1 MDIILLEK
9 VENLGSLGDLVSVK
23 AGFARNYL
31 IPSGKA
37 AYATK
42 SNIAEFEARRS
53 ELEKA
58 AADLLAAA
66 EARATKLN
74 ELEVTIPAQVGTEGK
89 LFGSVTNAEVAAAIS
104 GATSEEVEKREV
116 RMPEGPIRQI
126 GETEITVHLHSDVDA
141 VVKIIVVEEE

>member
-9 VENLGSLGDLVSVK
+9 VENLGALGDKVSVK

-42 SNIAEFEARRS
+42 ENVAEFEARRA

-58 AADLLAAA
+58 AAEQLAHA
-66 EARATKLN
+66 EARAEKLN
-74 ELEVTIPAQVGTEGK
+74 ELEVTIPAQAGTEGK
-89 LFGSVTNAEVAAAIS
+89 LFGSVTNSEVAAAIS
-104 GATSEEVEKREV
+104 EAAGTAVEKREV
-116 RMPEGPIRQI
+116 RMPEGPIRQV

-141 VVKIIVVEEE
+141 IVKIIVIEEE